1 MRLPHFF
8 IDRPIFAAVLSAF
21 IVIIGGFAYLTLPVS
36 QYPEIAPPTIEIT
49 ARYPG
54 ASAEV
59 VSNTVAAPLEQ
70 EINGVDDMLY
80 MMSHATG
87 AGNLTPKNGSEPCRE
102 RVGKHV

>member
-8 IDRPIFAAVLSAF
+8 IDRPIFATVLSAF
-21 IVIIGGFAYLTLPVS
+21 IVIIGGFAYLTLPVA

-54 ASAEV
+54 ASAAV

-70 EINGVDDMLY
+70 AINGVTDMPIGRASRRDRVCQY
-80 MMSHATG
+80 V
-87 AGNLTPKNGSEPCRE
+87 KNSVVRDTI
-102 RVGKHV
+102 K